1 MIVSDAGPIIIF
13 ARIGRLSLLHEITG
27 SLLIPDAVYDE
38 IVVKKGGMPGAI
50 EVAQA
55 AWIQKACVA
64 NRSIIDGL
72 PNVPHEGERE
82 AIALAK
88 ERGAQLLVD
97 EISARRAASDLGTEV
112 MGILCILAAAKQL
125 GHIIVC
131 GVPRRTLRASARHRP
146 GSAGVHG
153 SNPGPRSPISRSH
166 MHPLQEFFRGGWL
179 RNHE

>member
-13 ARIGRLSLLHEITG
+13 ARIGRLSLLHEVTG

-38 IVVKKGGMPGAI
+38 IVVKKGGMLGAA

-55 AWIQKACVA
+55 AWIQKTSVA

-72 PNVPHEGERE
+72 PNVLHEGERE

-97 EISARRAASDLGTEV
+97 EIRARRVASDQGVEVIGT
-112 MGILCILAAAKQL
+112 LTLRILADAKQFEV
-125 GHIIVC
+125 GQ
-131 GVPRRTLRASARHRP
+131 R
-146 GSAGVHG
+146 
-153 SNPGPRSPISRSH
+153 RSPDHRADAIKRIPIRTSFDSTIPRA
-166 MHPLQEFFRGGWL
+166 
-179 RNHE
+179 N